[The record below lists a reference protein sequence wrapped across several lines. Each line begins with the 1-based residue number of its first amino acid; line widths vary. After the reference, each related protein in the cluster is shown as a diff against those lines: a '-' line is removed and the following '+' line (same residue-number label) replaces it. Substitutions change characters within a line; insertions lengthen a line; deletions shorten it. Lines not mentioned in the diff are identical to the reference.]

1 MNKNIRGFLMV
12 VMLFITVFGTQLNGQ
27 TEYAVMVREPGTK
40 KTYYGDGGTSKG
52 SHKYRY
58 FCVCEVDFSDS
69 FQRSL
74 AVCGVLEAK
83 KSGSSYVFSPNS
95 NRNPLYSGTSYLLDI
110 GKGSFMEMSVLAA
123 TDPEET
129 VLYFPQGKAS
139 NVQLVSGGS
148 YRKMATRLTSP
159 FGFGVNTYDQ
169 TAMNA
174 TAITITLDADLSRRL
189 NAQNPS
195 NVEDAGDK
203 LITILEG
210 LGWMNLGYDQLN

>member
-1 MNKNIRGFLMV
+1 MKMNIRIV
-12 VMLFITVFGTQLNGQ
+12 SIVATLFITVFGAHLNAQ
-27 TEYAVMVREPGTK
+27 TEYAVVVREPGTK
-40 KTYYGDGGTSKG
+40 KAYYGGGGTSKG

-74 AVCGVLEAK
+74 AICGVLEAK

-129 VLYFPQGKAS
+129 VWYFPQGKAS

-148 YRKMATRLTSP
+148 YRKMATKLTSP

-169 TAMNA
+169 RAMNA
-174 TAITITLDADLSRRL
+174 TAIAITLDADLSRRL
-189 NAQNPS
+189 NAQNPG

-210 LGWMNLGYDQLN
+210 LGWTNLGYDQLN

>member
-1 MNKNIRGFLMV
+1 MKMNIRIV
-12 VMLFITVFGTQLNGQ
+12 SIIATLFITVFGTHLNAQ
-27 TEYAVMVREPGTK
+27 TEYAVIVREPGTK

-52 SHKYRY
+52 SHKYRL
-58 FCVCEVDFSDS
+58 FGVCQIDFSNS

-74 AVCGVLEAK
+74 AVLGILEAK
-83 KSGSSYVFSPNS
+83 KSGSSYVFSPFS
-95 NRNPLYSGTSYLLDI
+95 DQHSLYSGTSYLLDI
-110 GKGSFMEMSVLAA
+110 GKGSFMEMSVLSS

-129 VLYFPQGKAS
+129 VWYFPQGKAS

-174 TAITITLDADLSRRL
+174 TAIAITLDLDLSRRL

-195 NVEDAGDK
+195 NVDDAGDK

-210 LGWMNLGYDQLN
+210 LGWTNLGYDQLN

>member
-1 MNKNIRGFLMV
+1 MKTNIRIFLMLTT
-12 VMLFITVFGTQLNGQ
+12 LFITAFGTHLNGQ
-27 TEYAVMVREPGTK
+27 TEYAVMIREPGTK

-83 KSGSSYVFSPNS
+83 KNGSRYVFSPVS
-95 NRNPLYSGTSYLLDI
+95 DRNPLYSGTSYLLDI
-110 GKGSFMEMSVLAA
+110 GKGNFMEMLALSA
-123 TDPEET
+123 SDPEET
-129 VLYFPQGKAS
+129 VWYFPQGKAS

-148 YRKMATRLTSP
+148 FRKMATRLTSP

-189 NAQNPS
+189 NAPNPG
-195 NVEDAGDK
+195 NVPAAGDK
-203 LITILEG
+203 LIAILEG
-210 LGWMNLGYDQLN
+210 LGWLNLGFDQLY

>member
-1 MNKNIRGFLMV
+1 MNIRSFLMLAT
-12 VMLFITVFGTQLNGQ
+12 LFITVFGAHLNGQ
-27 TEYAVMVREPGTK
+27 TEYAVIVREPGAK

-52 SHKYRY
+52 SHKYRA
-58 FCVCEVDFSDS
+58 FGVCQVDFSNS
-69 FQRSL
+69 FERSL
-74 AVCGVLEAK
+74 TVCGVLEAK
-83 KSGSSYVFSPNS
+83 KSGSSYVFSPVS
-95 NRNPLYSGTSYLLDI
+95 DRTIYSGTSYLLDI

-129 VLYFPQGKAS
+129 VWYFPQGKAS
-139 NVQLVSGGS
+139 NVQLVNGGS

-189 NAQNPS
+189 NARNPG
-195 NVEDAGDK
+195 NVQDAGDK
-203 LITILEG
+203 LISILEG
-210 LGWMNLGYDQLN
+210 IGWVNLGYDQLD